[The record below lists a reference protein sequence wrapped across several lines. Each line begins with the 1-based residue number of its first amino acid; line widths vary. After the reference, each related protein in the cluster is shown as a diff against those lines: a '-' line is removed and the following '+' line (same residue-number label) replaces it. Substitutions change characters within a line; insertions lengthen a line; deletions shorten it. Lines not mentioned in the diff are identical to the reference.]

1 MRMPNSTQMSQEQ
14 KDIYLNAPLTG
25 NIIITGPPGT
35 GKTVIAFLRANTIAA
50 KKNDK
55 AKVQVIMFSK
65 VLSRYTNNLSNSKY
79 TVTTMHKW
87 FFDWWKNLN
96 HKETENQNVEDD
108 FELEVSGIKVYLPGC
123 AYFTKEKMEETF
135 GAWKGSDGKATPEAR
150 RNNIWWTFQGK
161 PVNKWFTVRECYDA
175 NPIYKKYAR
184 PVNKD
189 IPEAPTVE
197 DNVYAFDWNQVQL
210 KLSEDY
216 NRIKEDKSYDWGH
229 LIIDEAQDFSCQMY
243 KVLRFVQ
250 NLFHEK
256 TRPSL
261 TIFADENQRIREDNS
276 TIEEIINNLDINQ
289 DSNYILK
296 ENFRNTRQI
305 AKVAAHFY
313 SGLKTGIPKIPQ
325 RSGEVPKLIRT
336 KKYSQTI
343 DYIFRYIKNNTNEEI
358 GIFVEGHIIKE
369 KYIKSLKSKCEGIGV
384 KVQSYKGEDKSNPY
398 NKDHEKVYN
407 NFRNLEF
414 DKGNCVSIFTLHSV
428 KGLEFDTVFIPELEG
443 YGMPLHKETMY
454 VLTSRAR
461 TKLFLMYT
469 NEDDSSHPKVL
480 EYFPIRENL
489 LNLEVYSG

>member
-14 KDIYLNAPLTG
+14 KNIYLNAPLTG

-79 TVTTMHKW
+79 TVSTMHQW
-87 FFDWWKNLN
+87 FFNWWRNLN
-96 HKETENQNVEDD
+96 HKETENQNAGGE
-108 FELEVSGIKVYLPGC
+108 FKIEVSDNGKKIYLPSC
-123 AYFTKEKMEETF
+123 EWFSKEKMIETF
-135 GAWKGSDGKATPEAR
+135 GETDRDKYNWFAFDGYK
-150 RNNIWWTFQGK
+150 K
-161 PVNKWFTVRECYDA
+161 MWFTTPQCYE
-175 NPIYKKYAR
+175 NNSKFKKYAR

-189 IPEAPTVE
+189 IPEAPTLE

-261 TIFADENQRIREDNS
+261 TIFADENQRIRENNS
-276 TIEEIINNLDINQ
+276 TIAEIINNLDINQ
-289 DSNYILK
+289 DSNYLLK

-305 AKVAAHFY
+305 AQVAAHFY
-313 SGLKTGIPKIPQ
+313 SGLKTGIPELPQ
-325 RSGEVPKLIRT
+325 RSGEVPKLIKT

-369 KYIKSLKSKCEGIGV
+369 KYIKSLKSKCDDIGV
-384 KVQSYKGEDKSNPY
+384 KVQSYKGEDKSNP
-398 NKDHEKVYN
+398 NDRDHEKDYN

-428 KGLEFDTVFIPELEG
+428 KGLEFDTVFIPDLEG

-469 NEDDSSHPKVL
+469 NEDDSSNPKVL
-480 EYFPIRENL
+480 EYLPIRENL
-489 LNLEVYSG
+489 LNYEVYSG